1 MANSIVHFEIP
12 AQDTKRARSFY
23 ESVFGWSF
31 REPMEGFEY
40 HMTEGVEPVAGLY
53 PQQSGEQ
60 GPIVYFST
68 DEIDGAV
75 AKVRDAGG
83 EADEKQPIPQV
94 GWFARCK
101 DTEGNPFSLFQAD
114 DTVPAPGER

>member
-1 MANSIVHFEIP
+1 MANSIVHFELP
-12 AQDTKRARSFY
+12 AKDTQRARGFY

-31 REPMEGFEY
+31 RDAMPGFEY
-40 HMTEGVEPVAGLY
+40 LMTEGIEPVAAVY

-68 DEIDGAV
+68 DDIDAAA

-83 EADEKQPIPQV
+83 EAEEKQPIPEI

-101 DTEGNPFSLFQAD
+101 DSEGNAFSLFQAD
-114 DTVPAPGER
+114 DSVAAPSN

>member
-1 MANSIVHFEIP
+1 MANTIVHFEMP

-31 REPMEGFEY
+31 RDAMPGFDY
-40 HMTEGVEPVAGLY
+40 QMTEGVEPVAALY

-60 GPIVYFST
+60 GPIVYFVTEDIEAAS
-68 DEIDGAV
+68 
-75 AKVRDAGG
+75 AKIREGGG
-83 EADEKQPIPQV
+83 EADEKQPIPEM

-101 DTEGNPFSLFQAD
+101 DTEGNPFSLFQGDRSA
-114 DTVPAPGER
+114 PAT